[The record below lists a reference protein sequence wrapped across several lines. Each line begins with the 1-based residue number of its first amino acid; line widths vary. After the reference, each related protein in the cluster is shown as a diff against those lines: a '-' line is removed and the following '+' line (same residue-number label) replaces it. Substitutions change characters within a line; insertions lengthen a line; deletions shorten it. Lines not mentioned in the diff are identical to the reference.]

1 MRSLAGVVMRWKSLS
16 KLERAVE
23 WRNPVRVDD
32 KFDGAS
38 LAWDAP
44 NEAALFQPNQ
54 HGIHGGRGEVEETLE
69 VGVPGGYAG
78 LTAHGV
84 FADEREELP
93 LLASRAAGERR
104 SGWLP
109 SGANGFEPGKG
120 CADDLG
126 SGFKR

>member
-1 MRSLAGVVMRWKSLS
+1 MVMRWKSLS

-23 WRNPVRVDD
+23 WRNPSRIDD
-32 KFDGAS
+32 QLDGAR
-38 LAWDAP
+38 LAGDAADESP
-44 NEAALFQPNQ
+44 LLEPNQ
-54 HGIHGGRGEVEETLE
+54 HRIHRGSGEVEKTLE
-69 VGVPGGYAG
+69 VGVTGSHPGIV
-78 LTAHGV
+78 AHQI
-84 FADEREELP
+84 FADEGQELP
-93 LLASRAAGERR
+93 LLTGGAVGERR